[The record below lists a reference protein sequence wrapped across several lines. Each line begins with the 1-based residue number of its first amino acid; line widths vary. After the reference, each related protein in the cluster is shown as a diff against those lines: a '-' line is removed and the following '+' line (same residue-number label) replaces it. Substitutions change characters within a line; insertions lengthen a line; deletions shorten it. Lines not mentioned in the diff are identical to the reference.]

1 MDQTPEAVTR
11 RLNITAVQPD
21 DARELFAALDHPD
34 VGRFIGGPEA
44 TSVDAV
50 RERIER
56 VNAGPPANR
65 PGERWWN
72 FLVRRTSD
80 GIVLGRLEATTYG
93 DWAEIAYVFDPR
105 EWGAGYATEAT
116 AWLLQLLA
124 DQGVTEVWAA
134 VMPEN
139 ERSIRLL
146 RRLSFVECDKP
157 HDGMGSYD
165 DGDLVFARV
174 GALSRHR

>member
-1 MDQTPEAVTR
+1 MVQTPVPRTQ
-11 RLNITAVQPD
+11 RLSISAVQPD
-21 DARELFAALDHPD
+21 DARELFVALDHPD

-56 VNAGPPANR
+56 VSAGPPANR
-65 PGERWWN
+65 RNERWWN
-72 FLVRRTSD
+72 FVVRRTSD
-80 GIVLGRLEATTYG
+80 GNVVGRVEATTYD

-116 AWLLQLLA
+116 TWLLQFLA
-124 DQGVTEVWAA
+124 DQGVAEVWAA

-146 RRLSFVECDKP
+146 RRLSFVERDEP
-157 HDGMGSYD
+157 PAGMGSYD
-165 DGDLVFARV
+165 DGDLVFALV
-174 GALSRHR
+174 GAVSRHR